1 MILKRDLLEAIDCL
15 TVQVAL
21 QGDRIRKL
29 ETEVF
34 DKKAKKRAEKVLKS
48 ICKEEKAKKASKQ
61 PRTKDGKFA
70 KKK

>member
-21 QGDRIRKL
+21 QSDRIRKL
-29 ETEVF
+29 EAEVF
-34 DKKAKKRAEKVLKS
+34 DKKAKKRAEKV
-48 ICKEEKAKKASKQ
+48 IKAVSKADKASKQ

>member
-1 MILKRDLLEAIDCL
+1 MIRKADLLEAIGDL
-15 TVQVAL
+15 TLQLAL

-29 ETEVF
+29 EAEVF
-34 DKKAKKRAEKVLKS
+34 DKKAKKRAEKV
-48 ICKEEKAKKASKQ
+48 IKAIAKADKASKQ

>member
-1 MILKRDLLEAIDCL
+1 MIRKADLLEAIDCL
-15 TVQVAL
+15 TVQVTL

-29 ETEVF
+29 EAEVF
-34 DKKAKKRAEKVLKS
+34 DKKAKKRAEKVIKT
-48 ICKEEKAKKASKQ
+48 IAKADKASKQ